1 MFFNLRTGRCGTL
14 FAVLVCLGFTAAC
27 GQTNAEPPEHQGEA
41 GALAAETGCAIP
53 LPAEVPV
60 PDKLVIETCTPSDKI
75 SGFHGKAPLPKDID
89 ASFDA
94 LKASYAASGYTLY
107 DNSNGK
113 IRSFIFGGKGHRK
126 GEMQLNPKEGYL
138 SVSVNLYPENME
150 D

>member
-1 MFFNLRTGRCGTL
+1 MFFNVRTGGCGSL
-14 FAVLVCLGFTAAC
+14 FAVLVCLGLTAAC

-41 GALAAETGCAIP
+41 GALTAKIGCAIP

-75 SGFHGKAPLPKDID
+75 TGFHGKAPLPKDVD
-89 ASFDA
+89 VSFDA

-126 GEMQLNPKEGYL
+126 GETQLNPQEGYL
-138 SVSVNLYPENME
+138 SVSINLYPEDME